1 MKIKPFLIPLAISLL
16 LPLDAF
22 ASSGHITITSILDKL
37 VGFLQ
42 GEVAKSIGLIAVV
55 GSGYLCIF
63 KQRFP
68 KEQFLLTLVGLGVVF
83 GSSSIYSALV
93 G

>member
-1 MKIKPFLIPLAISLL
+1 MQKKYFFSLL
-16 LPLDAF
+16 CLSLILPLDTF

-37 VGFLQ
+37 VGILQ
-42 GEVAKSIGLIAVV
+42 GDIAKCVGLIAVV

-63 KQRFP
+63 KQQFP

-83 GSSSIYSALV
+83 GSSSIYSSLV

>member
-1 MKIKPFLIPLAISLL
+1 MKIKHFLIPLAVSLL
-16 LPLDAF
+16 LPLDAL

-42 GEVAKSIGLIAVV
+42 GDVAKSIGLIAVV

-68 KEQFLLTLVGLGVVF
+68 KEQFLLTLIGLGVVF

>member
-1 MKIKPFLIPLAISLL
+1 MSIKLFISLL
-16 LPLDAF
+16 ALSVLLPADAF
-22 ASSGHITITSILDKL
+22 AGMGHITITSILDKL
-37 VGFLQ
+37 VGILQ
-42 GEVAKSIGLIAVV
+42 GEIAKSIGLIAVV

-68 KEQFLLTLVGLGVVF
+68 KEQFLLTLIGLGVVF
-83 GSSSIYSALV
+83 GSSSIYSTLV

>member
-1 MKIKPFLIPLAISLL
+1 MFKKYFFSIYVLSLM

-22 ASSGHITITSILDKL
+22 ASGGHITITSILDKL
-37 VGFLQ
+37 VGILQ
-42 GEVAKSIGLIAVV
+42 GDIAKCIGLIAVV